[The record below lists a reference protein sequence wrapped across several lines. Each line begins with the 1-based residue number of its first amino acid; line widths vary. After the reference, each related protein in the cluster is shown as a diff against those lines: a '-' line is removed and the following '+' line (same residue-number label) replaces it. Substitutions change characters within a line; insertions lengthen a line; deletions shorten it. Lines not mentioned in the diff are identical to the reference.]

1 MEAKFMKAYKNT
13 NSYVLAEIVKALK
26 IVGVDEIPISNDTIE
41 NEDLAFIVVYK
52 MAESEKEN
60 EFYDAITGKE
70 NSIESL
76 SIDDRVEVVFDFLSK
91 SSRAMKSLT
100 KQLVSASKRLETIIQ
115 GKFKEKMDE
124 EIENT
129 IGAITKSNTP
139 S

>member
-1 MEAKFMKAYKNT
+1 MKAYKNT

>member
-1 MEAKFMKAYKNT
+1 MKAYKNT

-26 IVGVDEIPISNDTIE
+26 VIGVDEIPISNDTIE